1 MLWRKL
7 KLDWRYAIGELII
20 VTAGVLIALG
30 IQQWNDDR
38 LVRVE
43 EIDILDRVL
52 LDLESDREA
61 LDFMMSLVVEKE
73 KSLLRVQ
80 AVFAADLLPEDP
92 ERFIDDVIAGTYF
105 GFNQMT
111 PRANTFNEVV
121 SSGKFG
127 LIQESRLRR
136 AIADY
141 YGYFRAFERRADSR
155 ETEFVE
161 ISLRVIPRNYE
172 IDTANNVVG
181 FDQILSTD
189 EMRALARNILESP
202 IRIHTIAEI
211 NLARFIK
218 RETAVI
224 QTSRGELV
232 EAIEE
237 YRGDQH

>member
-1 MLWRKL
+1 M
-7 KLDWRYAIGELII
+7 
-20 VTAGVLIALG
+20 
-30 IQQWNDDR
+30 
-38 LVRVE
+38 
-43 EIDILDRVL
+43 
-52 LDLESDREA
+52 SD
-61 LDFMMSLVVEKE
+61 
-73 KSLLRVQ
+73 
-80 AVFAADLLPEDP
+80 
-92 ERFIDDVIAGTYF
+92 
-105 GFNQMT
+105 
-111 PRANTFNEVV
+111 
-121 SSGKFG
+121 
-127 LIQESRLRR
+127 
-136 AIADY
+136 
-141 YGYFRAFERRADSR
+141 ERRADSR
-155 ETEFVE
+155 ETEFVG
-161 ISLRVIPRNYE
+161 ISLQVIPRNYE